1 MDAFSSVISN
11 NVNTVVKRLTIITIL
26 VAIPTLIAGLL
37 GMNVKLP
44 FGMNGETGSEYEFWI
59 VLGVCVLLTA
69 LCSILLVKMT
79 DKIKIRTPKQ
89 VKGKRRK

>member
-1 MDAFSSVISN
+1 
-11 NVNTVVKRLTIITIL
+11 
-26 VAIPTLIAGLL
+26 
-37 GMNVKLP
+37 MNVKLP

-59 VLGVCVLLTA
+59 VLGVCVVLTA
-69 LCSILLVKMT
+69 LFSILLVKMT